1 MTQIE
6 QNIEA
11 AAVATAHPPQS
22 ALKNIIGMDEKE
34 LAADMAALGFESYRT
49 KQLWN
54 WVYTRGHKN
63 FERMSTFSKA
73 AQEKL
78 SQYFYIDRL
87 TITENQISVDGTR
100 KWLFKMQD
108 GQQVEAVFIPD
119 VVADRG
125 ALCISSQVGCTLT
138 CRFCHTGTQRLVRNL
153 TAAEIV
159 GQVLKA
165 RDEVG
170 DWQAKSQ
177 DQKINNLVFMGMGEP
192 LFNYEEVAKAIHLLK
207 DPDGISISKRRIT
220 VSTSGVVPLINRC
233 GAELGVNLA
242 VSLHAANDDVRSAI
256 MPINKKYPIKEL
268 LDACRTYPGA
278 TNARRITFEYVML
291 KGVNDSDAD
300 ARALVKI
307 LRDIPSKINLIPFNA
322 WPGSPF
328 ECSDPARI
336 ERFGDILNANG
347 YASPIRKTRGADIMA
362 ACGQLKSASLRL
374 TKNERDAI
382 AQLQHEKD
390 VAQGLA

>member
-1 MTQIE
+1 
-6 QNIEA
+6 
-11 AAVATAHPPQS
+11 
-22 ALKNIIGMDEKE
+22 
-34 LAADMAALGFESYRT
+34 
-49 KQLWN
+49 
-54 WVYTRGHKN
+54 
-63 FERMSTFSKA
+63 
-73 AQEKL
+73 
-78 SQYFYIDRL
+78 
-87 TITENQISVDGTR
+87 
-100 KWLFKMQD
+100 
-108 GQQVEAVFIPD
+108 
-119 VVADRG
+119 
-125 ALCISSQVGCTLT
+125 
-138 CRFCHTGTQRLVRNL
+138 
-153 TAAEIV
+153 
-159 GQVLKA
+159 
-165 RDEVG
+165 
-170 DWQAKSQ
+170 
-177 DQKINNLVFMGMGEP
+177 MGMGEP